1 MTSDA
6 TAYERLGGAE
16 GIDRLISGFYDRI
29 GADPDLAPFFAHAD
43 MAHLLA
49 MQHEFVAAALGG
61 PEQFAPSTIQQA
73 HAGRGIRAR
82 HYVKFLEM
90 FLESLTGAGLDQNDI
105 DRVLERMALAA
116 PDIIAETTEDG

>member
-1 MTSDA
+1 MTADSN
-6 TAYERLGGAE
+6 AYDRLGGAD
-16 GIDRLISGFYDRI
+16 GIDRLITGFYDRVK
-29 GADPDLAPFFAHAD
+29 ADPDLAPFFAHAD
-43 MAHLLA
+43 MSHLLA

-82 HYVKFLEM
+82 HYVKFLDL
-90 FLESLTGAGLDQNDI
+90 FLASLTGAGLDQDDI

-116 PDIIAETTEDG
+116 PDVIAETSEDG